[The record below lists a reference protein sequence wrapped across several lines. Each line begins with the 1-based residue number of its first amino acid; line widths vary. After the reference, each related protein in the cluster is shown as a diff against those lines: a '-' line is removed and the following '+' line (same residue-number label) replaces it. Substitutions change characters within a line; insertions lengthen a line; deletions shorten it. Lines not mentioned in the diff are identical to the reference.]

1 MGLRKHLRLLAL
13 VLIVLVGAG
22 LLTVGFG
29 LTPLS
34 GSIFKFGPQ
43 GDFSLSS
50 NSPVTVPQGFVGT
63 ITITVASMDHFSGD
77 VSLTATLT
85 TSLAAPPTIKTG
97 ASLVSLTADAT
108 ASFSVTIT
116 ATGSTTLGSY
126 NIDVE
131 GKTGS
136 LTHSITVSADV
147 TPPPPPPTPD
157 FYLSTIPSS
166 LTMTQGT
173 TATATLSVTST
184 LGYSGK
190 VALTTSI
197 FPSGA
202 NSPTVSLNLTS
213 LLLPAAGSNTTSI
226 IINSFNS
233 TASTYTISITGTSG
247 SLVHTTYIT
256 LTVTPFTGY
265 ESLNLEL
272 AYVNSPTNTSL
283 YLRNT
288 GSATTHLMSYFVTD
302 SSLDSYHLANWNGPT
317 INPNQLGIAKILIG
331 SSCSGCVLT
340 GSAFNFTA
348 GNSYT
353 ITVVTTYNNL
363 FTFTIT
369 LSSTESLSMDSYSFG
384 SGTNVTMYIRNTGFA
399 SVQLVSYYVRDA
411 SGNTYALTS
420 FAGPTIASN
429 SVVPVTVKIGSACPG
444 CTLTGSPFTFTAGN
458 SYTIIFV
465 TARNNQFTFTITS

>member
-1 MGLRKHLRLLAL
+1 MGLRKHFRMLSL
-13 VLIVLVGAG
+13 VLIALVGAG

-34 GSIFKFGPQ
+34 GSIFKLGPQ

-50 NSPVTVPQGFVGT
+50 NSPVTVPQGFVS
-63 ITITVASMDHFSGD
+63 TITVTVASTNHFSGD
-77 VSLTATLT
+77 VSTSATLT
-85 TSLAAPPTIKTG
+85 TNLATPPTIKT
-97 ASLVSLTADAT
+97 SVSSVSLIADAT
-108 ASFSVTIT
+108 VSFSVTVT
-116 ATGSTTLGSY
+116 ATSSTTLGSY
-126 NIDVE
+126 NINVQ

-136 LTHSITVSADV
+136 LTHSISVSADV

-173 TATATLSVTST
+173 TATATVSVTST

-190 VALTTSI
+190 IALTTSV

-213 LLLPAAGSNTTSI
+213 LLLPAAGSNTTNI
-226 IINSFNS
+226 IVNSFNS
-233 TASTYTISITGTSG
+233 TAGSYTISITGTSG

-256 LTVTPFTGY
+256 LTVSPFTGY
-265 ESLNLEL
+265 ESINLEL
-272 AYVNSPTNTSL
+272 AYVNSPVNTTL

-288 GSATTHLMSYFVTD
+288 GTATTNLVSYYVTD
-302 SSLDSYHLANWNGPT
+302 SSGDDYHLASWNGPT

-348 GNSYT
+348 GNSYG
-353 ITVVTTYNNL
+353 ITVVTAYNNR
-363 FTFTIT
+363 FTFTLT
-369 LSSTESLSMDSYSFG
+369 LSSRESLSMDSFSFG
-384 SGTNVTMYIRNTGFA
+384 SGTNVTMYIRNTGA
-399 SVQLVSYYVRDA
+399 VSVQLVSYYVRDA
-411 SGNTYALTS
+411 SGDTYSLTS

-429 SVVPVTVKIGSACPG
+429 TVVPVTVKIGSECPG
-444 CTLTGSPFTFTAGN
+444 CTLTGSPFTFTPGN

-465 TARNNQFTFTITS
+465 TSRNNQFSFTITR